1 MHISD
6 LSVDLAFNL
15 KLFAGDTS
23 PFSVVENIIKSA
35 NGLNDDLVTIS
46 TWLDITVENR
56 HKRLL
61 LGDNFKIPITHI

>member
-46 TWLDITVENR
+46 TWLDISVENR

>member
-46 TWLDITVENR
+46 TWLDISVENR
-56 HKRLL
+56 HERLL

>member
-46 TWLDITVENR
+46 TWLDIPVENR

-61 LGDNFKIPITHI
+61 LGDNFKTPITHI